1 MKTFAATIALV
12 LLGVL
17 VVRPILAG
25 PTAPPAAAARAGL
38 VDGARSSDELVGELV
53 AALNAN
59 DAKAL
64 RNLRMNERDYREVVV
79 PGSNGPGEPPRQF
92 TEEWM
97 DLLWGSYDTRSAH
110 RESDLL
116 ANFGGRKLTLRTAS
130 FAGGERQ
137 YLGYL
142 AHRKLVV
149 DCVDD
154 AGNDVSIQ
162 MGAIAEV
169 DGRYKFLA
177 FGRD

>member
-12 LLGVL
+12 LLGAL

-25 PTAPPAAAARAGL
+25 PTTPRAGAQRAGL
-38 VDGARSSDELVGELV
+38 VDGARSTDELVGELV
-53 AALNAN
+53 AALNAK

-64 RNLRMNERDYREVVV
+64 RSLRMNERDYREVIV
-79 PGSNGPGEPPRQF
+79 PGSNAPGESPRQF

-110 RESDLL
+110 RERDLL
-116 ANFGGRKLTLRTAS
+116 ANFGGKKLTLRTAS
-130 FAGGERQ
+130 FTGRERQ

-154 AGNDVSIQ
+154 AGNDVNIQ